1 MRRTPAAAPLARL
14 VTPLPALLT
23 ALLLAVTLTAC
34 GGDDDAGTTPDGAAS
49 SGATSGGPPAGFPVD
64 DVPLLEG
71 RITQATAG
79 EEAGEDEGFVVILQA
94 DGTSDAVLA
103 EAVDLLTDAGF
114 TVTESV
120 GGAGGGGF
128 AGSSLTKDSFTVTI
142 TTFPNTGDEQTTL
155 QYLVS
160 ES

>member
-1 MRRTPAAAPLARL
+1 MRRTPAVASLAPLR
-14 VTPLPALLT
+14 TPLAALALT
-23 ALLLAVTLTAC
+23 LALTAC
-34 GGDDDAGTTPDGAAS
+34 GGAEDDARTTPEGAAS
-49 SGATSGGPPAGFPVD
+49 SGAVTGDLPEDFPVD
-64 DVPLLEG
+64 EVPLVEG
-71 RITQATAG
+71 LISQATAG

-103 EAVDLLTDAGF
+103 EAVGLLTDAGF
-114 TVTESV
+114 TVTEGV
-120 GGAGGGGF
+120 GGGPGSGF
-128 AGSSLTKDSFTVTI
+128 AGSSLTQGPFTVTI